1 MDKTGR
7 INLRVSED
15 LKKAFDLACK
25 GNHETASS
33 VITRAIVE
41 YVRNSPPPLR
51 SQNQATKKKKGR

>member
-15 LKKAFDLACK
+15 LKKAFDLACE
-25 GNHETASS
+25 GNHETGSA

-41 YVRNSPPPLR
+41 YVRNSAPPLR
-51 SQNQATKKKKGR
+51 LNATTPKKKKGR